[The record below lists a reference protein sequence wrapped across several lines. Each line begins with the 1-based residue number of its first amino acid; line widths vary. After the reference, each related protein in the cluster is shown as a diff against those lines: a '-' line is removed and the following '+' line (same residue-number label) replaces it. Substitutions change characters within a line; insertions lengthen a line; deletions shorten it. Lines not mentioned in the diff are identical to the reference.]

1 MDGCHCPESGSR
13 RQSGGECGK
22 GLPLGAGYG
31 APSLM
36 LVMGHPSV
44 YQLRGALLGA
54 GYEVPSLVLVTEYPS
69 WCWLRALPWMLVKGH
84 LPGCRLRGA
93 LLGAGYEV
101 PPRCRLGAYSSGQNT
116 EPLPRF
122 TSENKPN
129 LDFSCEGC

>member
-1 MDGCHCPESGSR
+1 
-13 RQSGGECGK
+13 
-22 GLPLGAGYG
+22 
-31 APSLM
+31 M

-84 LPGCRLRGA
+84 LPGCRLRGT
-93 LLGAGYEV
+93 LLGARYEV